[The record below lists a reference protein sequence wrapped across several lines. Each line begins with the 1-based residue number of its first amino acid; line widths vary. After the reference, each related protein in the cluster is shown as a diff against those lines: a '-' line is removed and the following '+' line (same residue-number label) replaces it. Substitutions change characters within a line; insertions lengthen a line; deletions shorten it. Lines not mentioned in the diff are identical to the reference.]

1 MVWSLIEIAN
11 DNKGHPYAIPKKERK
26 KKSDNKMIFFYF
38 VAKAK

>member
-26 KKSDNKMIFFYF
+26 SDNKMIFFYF